1 MPKVSVIVPNYNHAQ
16 YLKQRID
23 SILNQSFQDFE
34 LILLDDCSTDNSC
47 DVLLSYKDHPKI
59 SHCLINETNSGSPFK
74 QWNKGIELSAGEYV
88 WIAESDDWAEPDFLK
103 CLLDQIQRHEN
114 VGFAYALAR
123 YQLNG
128 EEPYKLSVSGEVVVV
143 NGLDF
148 IRENLVYT
156 NIVYNVSMCLFEKKL
171 YYLINNSLYEK
182 MRLCGDW
189 YFYVLLCEKTN
200 VLKVNKILSNYRM
213 HDTNT
218 SSKEEILGKS
228 VLEGIEILDYILKYI
243 KGIPLKVYAPFWA
256 RQWVKYDNKYHFSDQ
271 TNRIIMKRMMVN
283 HKMIVFF
290 YIAYRI
296 YYSIKGR

>member
-16 YLKQRID
+16 YLNQRID
-23 SILNQSFQDFE
+23 SILTQSFQDFE
-34 LILLDDCSTDNSC
+34 LILLDDCSTDNSRE
-47 DVLLSYKDHPKI
+47 VLLSYRDHPKV
-59 SHCLINETNSGSPFK
+59 SHCILNEQNSGSPFR
-74 QWNKGIELSAGEYV
+74 QWNKGIELAEGDYV

-103 CLLDQIQRHEN
+103 CLLEEMQQHDG

-128 EEPYKLSVSGEVVVV
+128 TEPYQLTESGDAVVV
-143 NGLDF
+143 NGMDF
-148 IRENLVYT
+148 IRKNLVYT

-171 YYLINNSLYEK
+171 YYSINNSLYEN

-189 YFYVLLCEKTN
+189 YFYVLLCERTN
-200 VLKVNKILSNYRM
+200 VIQLNKILSNYRM
-213 HDTNT
+213 HSTNT

-228 VLEGIEILDYILKYI
+228 VLEGIDILDYILKHV
-243 KGIPLKVYAPFWA
+243 KGIPLLIYAPFWA
-256 RQWVKYDNKYHFSDQ
+256 RQWVKYSNKYHFPDQ
-271 TNRIIMKRMMVN
+271 TTKIIRNRMMTN

-290 YIAYRI
+290 YFAYRV